1 MFFHTDRSLE
11 KFLEHPI
18 AIQKNRIL
26 HNLDK
31 NSFKYGW
38 IVSYAIHLKLIVEI
52 YNDNELFT
60 IHEVLKNS
68 YSTRK

>member
-1 MFFHTDRSLE
+1 MNVFSHWQKSWKILTALDSNT
-11 KFLEHPI
+11 
-18 AIQKNRIL
+18 QKNRIL

-31 NSFKYGW
+31 NSHKYDW

-60 IHEVLKNS
+60 IHDLCIK
-68 YSTRK
+68 